1 MKQKRLKPDVRKE
14 EILAAALPLA
24 VSDGYSTLTR
34 EQVGEAAQVSGPVL
48 NYYWGTMRQFRRA
61 LLRYAIQVECLS
73 VVAQGVINGQ
83 ANLAEGDSL
92 RRRALDS
99 LR

>member
-1 MKQKRLKPDVRKE
+1 VKQRRLKPDARKE
-14 EILAAALPLA
+14 DILGAALPLA
-24 VSDGYSTLTR
+24 ERDGYTKLTR
-34 EQVGEAAQVSGPVL
+34 EQIGEAAGVSGPVL
-48 NYYWGTMRQFRRA
+48 NYYWGTMAQFRRA
-61 LLRYAIQVECLS
+61 LMRYAVQVECLP
-73 VVAQGVINGQ
+73 VIAQGVISGE